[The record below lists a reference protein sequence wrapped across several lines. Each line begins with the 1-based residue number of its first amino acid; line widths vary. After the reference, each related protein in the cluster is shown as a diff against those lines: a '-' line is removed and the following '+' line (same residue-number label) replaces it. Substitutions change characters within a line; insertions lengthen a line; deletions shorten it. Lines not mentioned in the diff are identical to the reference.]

1 MSTCSTTHPT
11 IVRGATLDMLARIPL
26 IFADGYFAG
35 WVPTSQLRSHTDVLI
50 ATLDVQ
56 WVDAVTT
63 RMLRLR
69 CADTSAWQVGPALFD
84 VCLTAPDGMRL
95 YTTAQRLS
103 ITMGVTRP

>member
-11 IVRGATLDMLARIPL
+11 IVRGSMLDMLARIP
-26 IFADGYFAG
+26 ISFADGYFAG
-35 WVPTSQLRSHTDVLI
+35 WVPTAQLRTYADALI

-63 RMLRLR
+63 RMLRLK

>member
-11 IVRGATLDMLARIPL
+11 IVRGATLDMLARIPYD
-26 IFADGYFAG
+26 FADGYFAG
-35 WVPTSQLRSHTDVLI
+35 WVPTSQLRNHTDVLI

-63 RMLRLR
+63 RMLRLK

-103 ITMGVTRP
+103 ITTGVTRP